1 MDNSTIETGREFD
14 NPMSMPAVSSL
25 GVADTANIRTS
36 PNNKMPI
43 QARLLQLQMRTYV
56 AAYPQH
62 LLLLRNTLLFV
73 SDNDNDA
80 PTSEFTAPIQTH
92 NPLMHYE
99 PDESSK
105 GDKENA
111 IAEI

>member
-1 MDNSTIETGREFD
+1 
-14 NPMSMPAVSSL
+14 
-25 GVADTANIRTS
+25 
-36 PNNKMPI
+36 MPI
-43 QARLLQLQMRTYV
+43 QARLLQMRTHV

-62 LLLLRNTLLFV
+62 LLLLRNTLPMLFV

-111 IAEI
+111 IAGIYHIKVLKNHFVSIHNWSHI